1 MPITEDQPVVT
12 ITRRGADRIRSAHVW
27 VYRSD
32 VVQAEGVSPGAV
44 VLVQEAHKSSGN
56 AGKSAHSTPSQ
67 GSVAQ
72 GRNRATQP
80 SSDTNVRATRMLG
93 SAFYST
99 ASEIAIRMISPKPV
113 KDVGQLIRERV
124 RAAISYRERF
134 VKDTNAYRVIFS
146 EGDFLP
152 GLIVD
157 KYNDILSLQV
167 LTQAWDP
174 EPMRKLFLSELQD
187 ALQPKAIVE
196 RSDPR
201 VRRLEQLPEKE
212 SGIVWLSPNLYTD
225 VIPNRLSGE
234 KPAVPEREAGSSSVR
249 SAALLGMTSRRVG
262 ATGASPVEGSETA
275 ITTEFHMNGVHFV
288 YDALAG
294 QKTGAFLDQ
303 RENYA
308 AAEKYAR
315 GEALDVFTYQGGF
328 ALHLAR
334 SCDKVT
340 GVDSSRPALEAAD
353 QNAAL
358 NGREIEWIEANA
370 FDLLRDYSDSGRKY
384 DTIVLD
390 PPAFAKSRQTR
401 ETAMR
406 GYKELNLRALKM
418 LPPGGILVTCSC
430 SYHVSAT
437 DLLEVLSSAA
447 LDSHRNLRILENRGQ
462 AKDHPSVLGVPETAY
477 LKCLIS
483 VVS

>member
-1 MPITEDQPVVT
+1 MNNSLPQARVVT
-12 ITRRGADRIRSAHVW
+12 ITRRGADRIRAGHVW

-32 VVQAEGVSPGAV
+32 VVEAEGVQPGAA
-44 VLVQEAHKSSGN
+44 VLVQEVGD
-56 AGKSAHSTPSQ
+56 P
-67 GSVAQ
+67 
-72 GRNRATQP
+72 RARKAADN
-80 SSDTNVRATRMLG
+80 SVRAARPLADKDVRPTRTRELRPLG
-93 SAFYST
+93 TAFYSS
-99 ASEIAIRMISPKPV
+99 ASEIAIRMISLKPV
-113 KDVGQLIRERV
+113 HEIEQLLRERIP
-124 RAAISYRERF
+124 AAIAYRGRF
-134 VKDTNAYRVIFS
+134 VQNTNAYRVIFS

-174 EPMRKLFLSELQD
+174 EPIRKIFLSELQA
-187 ALQPKAIVE
+187 ALQPRAIVE
-196 RSDPR
+196 RVDPR
-201 VRRLEQLPEKE
+201 VRKLEQLPEKE
-212 SGIVWLSPNLYTD
+212 SGIVWQSLNLTND
-225 VIPNRLSGE
+225 VIPNPDPDRGE
-234 KPAVPEREAGSSSVR
+234 EPAVPGREAGSSSFG
-249 SAALLGMTSRRVG
+249 SAPLPGMTSL
-262 ATGASPVEGSETA
+262 EGIDPRQTPIA
-275 ITTEFHMNGVHFV
+275 PQVRTEFHMNGVRFS

-358 NGREIEWIEANA
+358 NDREIEWIEANA

-390 PPAFAKSRQTR
+390 PPAFAKSRQNR
-401 ETAMR
+401 ETAIR

-418 LPPGGILVTCSC
+418 LRPGGILVTCSC
-430 SYHVSAT
+430 SYHVSAG